1 MWHSDVLQKPGASLL
16 PSASVSLSVMFP
28 HSCCCS
34 KLRIHTISVT
44 CCLTSSFL
52 WTTQV
57 GCIQV
62 ASSHTAPLRVRGLR
76 EARSAVHSL
85 LCQGRWPHGPCG
97 EGWYSFPV
105 HLPLGVQPCGDAGPL
120 SLGGP
125 GLCPLPPAP
134 QGTVNTE
141 AGIHLVENVKLMR
154 TSFVYTSGFPLSL
167 SSLAS

>member
-1 MWHSDVLQKPGASLL
+1 MSSRSQAL
-16 PSASVSLSVMFP
+16 PCFSPPASVCLWCFLTAAATPSFLPTWFQWQ
-28 HSCCCS
+28 
-34 KLRIHTISVT
+34 

-62 ASSHTAPLRVRGLR
+62 AGSHTAPLRVRGLR
-76 EARSAVHSL
+76 EACSAVHSV
-85 LCQGRWPHGPCG
+85 LCQGRWPHGSLWGGLVLISSSP
-97 EGWYSFPV
+97 SSR
-105 HLPLGVQPCGDAGPL
+105 VQPCGDTDPL